1 LNFELCGARILQAQ
15 LYPFEQTTKTQDQ
28 RPKTFFLRK
37 NPLPSVSSLAA
48 GFGIISSVLS
58 KIRVK
63 TPEHNHEPAT
73 RTSDADANGRRGC
86 DGFGG

>member
-1 LNFELCGARILQAQ
+1 L
-15 LYPFEQTTKTQDQ
+15 EQTPKTKNQ

-37 NPLPSVSSLAA
+37 NPLPSVLSLAA

-73 RTSDADANGRRGC
+73 RSNDADANERHDC
-86 DGFGG
+86 DGFGCDSSCGRYTRPLR